1 LRANSR
7 NCCSR
12 SASSAPG
19 RWRFPLAGATGY
31 ALAEVFAWQEGP
43 SKTFLQA
50 RGFYLVIIGSMCVGL
65 PMNVLGINP
74 IKALVYSA
82 ILNGLAAPPFIL
94 LMILLGNNRRLVK
107 TYRSGWLSNGLV
119 GLACLLMTLLPIV
132 YLISR

>member
-1 LRANSR
+1 M
-7 NCCSR
+7 
-12 SASSAPG
+12 
-19 RWRFPLAGATGY
+19 
-31 ALAEVFAWQEGP
+31 FAWQEGP